1 MKQYDYVLDAGVYST
16 SFDTFPE
23 VEAYCECLS
32 TAGFAWRLVIDEK
45 ATGRTTVLETKDA
58 LESWRIGLE
67 RACAWKPQLPDENP
81 KTAAAAMKPKIS
93 NVPVIASFA
102 LGAGMDDG
110 ARKYGRFNWRETN
123 VTVSVFVDAMTRH
136 LLAYYGGEDHA
147 PDSKVHHLAHLM
159 AGAAILLDAELY
171 GVLNDDRHSTDKP
184 ITDILRI
191 LHRNV

>member
-1 MKQYDYVLDAGVYST
+1 MRQYTYVVDSGANSA

-23 VEAYCECLS
+23 AEAYCECLS
-32 TAGFAWRLVIDEK
+32 TAGSVWRLRVDEK
-45 ATGRTTVLETKDA
+45 ATGQTTVLETKDA
-58 LESWRIGLE
+58 LASWRVRLE
-67 RACAWKPQLPDENP
+67 RAYAWKPQLPDENP
-81 KTAAAAMKPKIS
+81 KTAAAAAKPRIS

-123 VTVSVFVDAMTRH
+123 VTVSVFVDAMARH

-171 GVLNDDRHSTDKP
+171 GVLNDDRHSTDKS